1 VDVAAYVHIR
11 RTYHRRTQTGVG
23 KHIDQMVPRLANA
36 PGVNLRVLADRRDLT
51 AAGAIPDDSS
61 LAGLPCVGLPGR
73 RWLEAAWVLADRPKV
88 ERWAGR
94 CDWVYCP
101 AEAYVSRRGRLAVT
115 VHCATWVEPGP
126 EWADDPFTR
135 RGRWAMVRRLRR
147 LRRADLV
154 LTVSDFLRRRLIEL
168 VGISADRTVVVGNG
182 VEDDYYTP
190 GELPAELAQ
199 AVAGR
204 PYAVVVGGLAPHK
217 GVTELLAVADELA
230 RRRSPVVI
238 LVAGVSADDY
248 RREAT
253 ARDNVVQLGYVG
265 VYTGLPALLH
275 RSVAL
280 LLLSRYETFGI
291 PAAEAMAAGTPA
303 VVAHHAGL
311 PEIAGDAG
319 IVVDPSN
326 VAAVAD
332 VVERLAADKAE
343 RALVVDRGRKRAEQ
357 FRWDACAARL
367 CAALRQRT

>member
-1 VDVAAYVHIR
+1 MDVAAYVHIR
-11 RTYHRRTQTGVG
+11 RTFHRRTQTGVG
-23 KHIDQMVPRLANA
+23 KHIDQMVPRLARA
-36 PGVNLRVLADRRDLT
+36 PGVDVRVLADRRDLT
-51 AAGAIPDDSS
+51 PAGAIPDDSS

-154 LTVSDFLRRRLIEL
+154 LTVSDFLRRRLCDL
-168 VGISADRTVVVGNG
+168 VGIAAERTVVVGNG
-182 VEDDYYTP
+182 VEDEYFTP
-190 GELPAELAQ
+190 GGLPAGLAT
-199 AVAGR
+199 AIAGR
-204 PYAVVVGGLAPHK
+204 PYVVVVGGLAPHK
-217 GVTELLAVADELA
+217 GVAELLAAADELA

-238 LVAGVSADDY
+238 LIAGVSSDEY
-248 RREAT
+248 RRQAA
-253 ARDNVVQLGYVG
+253 ARCNVVQLGYVG
-265 VYTGLPALLH
+265 VYTGLPALLS

-311 PEIAGDAG
+311 PEVVGGAGV
-319 IVVDPSN
+319 VVDPGDA
-326 VAAVAD
+326 VGVAD
-332 VVERLAADKAE
+332 VVERLAANAAE
-343 RALVVDRGRKRAEQ
+343 RADVVRRGRVRAEQ

-367 CAALRQRT
+367 VAALRERT